1 MCKKMC
7 VILAF
12 IITVFSLFAL
22 DKADDAFNEIETGE
36 LSIYFFNALNG
47 EPIVNG
53 DVLLDGIGT
62 QKTDHHGKIT
72 FLPQEDEYIQTIVFK
87 ADKYIQSTF
96 DVEINAGTLF
106 FNRFSVSPVMDIN
119 YFRVVLDW
127 DKKPNDLDAH
137 FEKKGAYHISYRNTR
152 TLSDGRGQLD
162 RDDTNGYGP
171 ETITVTRV
179 EQDGMYE
186 FFVEDY
192 SNRSDRNSSALS
204 KSKACVKVYGNGQLL
219 NVIKIPKKQKGNIWR
234 VFKVENGKVISINS
248 VE

>member
-1 MCKKMC
+1 MMM
-7 VILAF
+7 ILILMMA
-12 IITVFSLFAL
+12 ITLLSAL
-22 DKADDAFNEIETGE
+22 DKAEDAFNEIETGE
-36 LSIYFFNALNG
+36 LSLYFFNALNG
-47 EPIVNG
+47 EPITDGNVE
-53 DVLLDGIGT
+53 LEGIGIL
-62 QKTDHHGKIT
+62 KTDHQGKIT
-72 FLPQEDEYIQTIVFK
+72 FLPVEDEYIQTIVFE
-87 ADKYIQSTF
+87 ADKYIKSAF

-137 FEKKGAYHISYRNTR
+137 FERKGAYHISYRNTR

-162 RDDTNGYGP
+162 IDDTNGYGP

-179 EQDGMYE
+179 EQDGSYE
-186 FFVEDY
+186 YFVEDY
-192 SNRSDRNSSALS
+192 SNRSDRKSSALS
-204 KSKACVKVYGNGQLL
+204 KSKAVVKVYGNGELL